1 MRAASQKSASQVAFS
16 MSLIC
21 SVIFLGSG
29 IALSQTANAPTA
41 DSIVEALKSK
51 GATRGA
57 PSKAAAS
64 LINALKDKTSRGISI
79 VAALLL
85 VAALSSCGF
94 QLRGQYAL
102 PFSSVFVS
110 TSGASVVAS
119 ALKRELANI
128 PTKLM
133 PSAKDADAQLNILE
147 DRRERQILSL
157 SGAGRVREY
166 ELKLRVSYQLM
177 DATGRV
183 FIPTSEIQLSR
194 ILSYDDSR
202 IIAKQQEEAL
212 LYQDMERDAVGQILR
227 RMTAIKRPV

>member
-1 MRAASQKSASQVAFS
+1 M
-16 MSLIC
+16 
-21 SVIFLGSG
+21 
-29 IALSQTANAPTA
+29 
-41 DSIVEALKSK
+41 
-51 GATRGA
+51 
-57 PSKAAAS
+57 
-64 LINALKDKTSRGISI
+64 

-85 VAALSSCGF
+85 TMTLSSCGF

-110 TSGASVVAS
+110 TAGASVVAS

-166 ELKLRVSYQLM
+166 ELKLRVSYQLV
-177 DATGRV
+177 DAKGSV

-227 RMTAIKRPV
+227 RMTAIKRTGN

>member
-1 MRAASQKSASQVAFS
+1 M
-16 MSLIC
+16 I
-21 SVIFLGSG
+21 
-29 IALSQTANAPTA
+29 
-41 DSIVEALKSK
+41 
-51 GATRGA
+51 
-57 PSKAAAS
+57 
-64 LINALKDKTSRGISI
+64 TSRGISI

-110 TSGASVVAS
+110 TPGASVVAS

>member
-1 MRAASQKSASQVAFS
+1 M
-16 MSLIC
+16 I
-21 SVIFLGSG
+21 
-29 IALSQTANAPTA
+29 
-41 DSIVEALKSK
+41 
-51 GATRGA
+51 
-57 PSKAAAS
+57 
-64 LINALKDKTSRGISI
+64 TSRGIPI

-85 VAALSSCGF
+85 TAALSSCGF

-110 TSGASVVAS
+110 TPGTSVVAS

-133 PSAKDADAQLNILE
+133 PSPKDADAQLNILE

-166 ELKLRVSYQLM
+166 ELKLRVSYQLV
-177 DATGRV
+177 DAKGSV